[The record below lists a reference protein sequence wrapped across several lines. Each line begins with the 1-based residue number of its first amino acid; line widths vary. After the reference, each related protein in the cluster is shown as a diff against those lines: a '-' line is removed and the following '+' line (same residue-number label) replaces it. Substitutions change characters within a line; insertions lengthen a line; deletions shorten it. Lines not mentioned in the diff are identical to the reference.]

1 MSTGEITATI
11 EEDLK
16 EKRAREKM
24 EMAATTE
31 KDEAASVD
39 PFEIGVIEDKKRKF
53 ITPLRPHKRIWNF
66 IEDDEEHKVPHV
78 LRANADPNQAYI
90 DGRVADLLVVME
102 GLATHLRIHQAEGW
116 EHLIKQTFAI
126 FKSRENKI

>member
-31 KDEAASVD
+31 KDEAASAD
-39 PFEIGVIEDKKRKF
+39 PFEIGAIEDKKRKF

-78 LRANADPNQAYI
+78 LRANADPN
-90 DGRVADLLVVME
+90 
-102 GLATHLRIHQAEGW
+102 
-116 EHLIKQTFAI
+116 
-126 FKSRENKI
+126 